1 MAKLIDI
8 TGKCISGEWGLDD
21 NDGTGIPVLR
31 TTNFTNDGI
40 VNFSNVVT
48 RQINKKN
55 LSDKYLKQGDIIIEK
70 SGGSDNQPVGRVIY
84 FDGQKNTYLFNNF
97 TGLLRV
103 ADQTTW
109 LPKYVFY
116 ALFANYQNGG
126 TKSFENKTTGLH
138 NLKTDSYVQSVDIK
152 ELSYEDQK
160 HIVTFLDKITH
171 LIFLRKQQL
180 SKLDELVKSRFI
192 ELMDST
198 ELSEE
203 VTIEQITERVKVGFV
218 GTCEKYYTDAS
229 GIPMLRTG
237 NITDHGI
244 DMSDLKYV
252 TLEFHDKNRKSQ
264 IRSGDLLIARH
275 GSNGQANVYDG
286 PEAQCLNAVVIVP
299 NQNVAISTFLAGLI
313 NSPAVKEQ
321 IDRTL
326 VGSTQHVVNTKS
338 IANLVVR
345 IPCLEVQEQYKAF
358 VEQTD
363 KSKFEI
369 QQSLEKLETLKKA
382 LMQKYFG

>member
-84 FDGQKNTYLFNNF
+84 FDGPKNTYLFNNF

-160 HIVTFLDKITH
+160 PIVTFLDKITH

-192 ELMDST
+192 EMFDDKGYPKLKWNEVFNTTTGKLDSNAM
-198 ELSEE
+198 
-203 VTIEQITERVKVGFV
+203 VADGKYPFF
-218 GTCEKYYTDAS
+218 TCAKEIFRIDKYAFDQEALLLAGNNAAGKYDVKYYKGKFNAYQ
-229 GIPMLRTG
+229 RTYVLG
-237 NITDHGI
+237 
-244 DMSDLKYV
+244 LKQNWSYQLFRYQLEDKLDYLQQQSLGGL
-252 TLEFHDKNRKSQ
+252 TKYLTIKILGELEF
-264 IRSGDLLIARH
+264 
-275 GSNGQANVYDG
+275 
-286 PEAQCLNAVVIVP
+286 IVP
-299 NQNVAISTFLAGLI
+299 PMDKQDEFT
-313 NSPAVKEQ
+313 
-321 IDRTL
+321 
-326 VGSTQHVVNTKS
+326 
-338 IANLVVR
+338 
-345 IPCLEVQEQYKAF
+345 AF

-369 QQSLEKLETLKKA
+369 QQSLEKLEILKKS
-382 LMQKYFG
+382 LMQQYFG